1 MKKFKLLLT
10 TILVLFLGT
19 NIFSQ
24 NTEFGK
30 SNNGLIYSDTTVKQ
44 LKFIVDS
51 LNLKFKVCEFNK
63 TYLSKP
69 QAKAHYI
76 SLKGS
81 LANEAKN
88 DIEANIAFDDFIK
101 KYNQTEL
108 EKDLVVVKF
117 KYKNYNDEDVVELS
131 SLEFNDKYG
140 HEFNFYEDLEKYDQS
155 VKGQWVFD
163 HYEKSEYSE
172 ESIYAFYFTEDFR
185 QQPIPEHYERMIQY
199 SDCMVDT
206 TAHIFYERAKKGG
219 VRFSNKK
226 SAKSKKF
233 IDYIN
238 KATKKPEFKSK
249 YTEKKYEKF
258 LKKRELWDSL
268 RLKRVDSLK
277 AIDKKIDTLLEEAV
291 KEVLEKGGS
300 NDEFEE
306 YVALYYSPK
315 TALELKRNR
324 IVVGGCS
331 QDNSP
336 RIHAVNIAKLAAET
350 INWEIFL
357 RSHLDIMNDRFDRV
371 SDGSYAWGK
380 RKTYIKELEV
390 LDINVLDLL
399 LGISLRIE
407 NPSKN
412 HYYGSIGRIG
422 RALSETEKANEIE
435 AKMLE
440 MIADN
445 QLDDY
450 NRILMYYLFLN
461 YNHNLE
467 NEEKQTVNKEK
478 LTAAVNKLPE
488 YLATKI
494 VEE

>member
-1 MKKFKLLLT
+1 MKSLIA
-10 TILVLFLGT
+10 TILFLLFGI
-19 NIFSQ
+19 NSFSQ

-63 TYLSKP
+63 TYLSKL
-69 QAKAHYI
+69 QAKAHHI

-81 LANEAKN
+81 LAKEAKN
-88 DIEANIAFDDFIK
+88 DIEANITFDDFIK
-101 KYNQTEL
+101 KYNQTKF

-117 KYKNYNDEDVVELS
+117 KYKDYNDKDVLELS

-155 VKGQWVFD
+155 IKGQWVYD

-185 QQPIPEHYERMIQY
+185 QQPIPEHYARMIQY

-206 TAHIFYERAKKGG
+206 TTHVFYEKAEREDF
-219 VRFSNKK
+219 RYENKEVLK
-226 SAKSKKF
+226 VQEF
-233 IDYIN
+233 IDYVD
-238 KATKKPEFKSK
+238 KATKRPKFKSK

-258 LKKRELWDSL
+258 LKKRKLWDSL
-268 RLKRVDSLK
+268 RPKRMDSLRAK
-277 AIDKKIDTLLEEAV
+277 DKKFDILLKEAV
-291 KEVLEKGGS
+291 KEALEKGGS
-300 NDEFEE
+300 NDELEE
-306 YVALYYSPK
+306 YVALYDSPK

-371 SDGSYAWGK
+371 SDGSYAWGR

-399 LGISLRIE
+399 LGISLRVE

-435 AKMLE
+435 EKMLE

-450 NRILMYYLFLN
+450 NRVLMYYLFLN

-467 NEEKQTVNKEK
+467 NKEKQTVNKEK
-478 LTAAVNKLPE
+478 LIAAVNKLPE